1 MKDQAYNL
9 RKLIRNYKDN
19 KSNLSNKKDDK
30 FNKEHSAR
38 VITITSGKGGV
49 GKTNFTINLGI
60 ILSKFNNRVT
70 IVDADLGLGNI
81 DVVLGLVPKYTLAN
95 VLKEEMNIHDIKIK
109 GPNGINIISGG
120 SGIIDMLDLPKEK
133 VKILIDNFLLLNDI
147 SDYILIDT
155 GAGLNNSVISFIDA
169 ADEMILIV
177 TPEPT
182 SITDAYAVIKN
193 IKDKNKKIKIVI
205 NRVET
210 SKEGYEVFNKMNL
223 ATKRFLDLELENL
236 GFIYE
241 DSTVK
246 KSVKEQKP
254 FVIQYP
260 NSLSSKGI
268 ELIALNL
275 INNSTKIRTFNGF
288 QKFINKLFSNF

>member
-9 RKLIRNYKDN
+9 RKLINNYRNSIQNVPIQSQN
-19 KSNLSNKKDDK
+19 KS
-30 FNKEHSAR
+30 HSAR
-38 VITITSGKGGV
+38 VITVTSGKGGV

-60 ILSKFNNRVT
+60 ALTKYNNRVT
-70 IVDADLGLGNI
+70 IIDADLGLSNV

-95 VLKEEMNIHDIKIK
+95 VIRNEVNILDVGIT

-120 SGIIDMLDLPKEK
+120 SGIIDMIDLPQEQIKN
-133 VKILIDNFLLLNDI
+133 LIDNFLLLNNT

-155 GAGLNNSVISFIDA
+155 GAGLNNSVISFIEA
-169 ADEMILIV
+169 ADEMILVI

-193 IKDKNKKIKIVI
+193 IKNKDKKIKLVI
-205 NRVET
+205 NRAET
-210 SKEGYEVFNKMNL
+210 SKEGHEVFNKINS
-223 ATKRFLDLELENL
+223 ATQRFLNLELENL

-254 FVIQYP
+254 FLIQYP
-260 NSLSSKGI
+260 NSIASKGI
-268 ELIALNL
+268 ELIAYNL
-275 INNSTKIRTFNGF
+275 INNSTNIKSFGGF
-288 QKFINKLFSNF
+288 KRFINNLFRNF